1 MLTAKFH
8 YKTISIKAP
17 QRLAWGRVWQLLKKL
32 NTEVAHDP
40 AILLLGACL
49 RNSARSLTDPCT
61 VVFTVVAPFIIT
73 QR

>member
-17 QRLAWGRVWQLLKKL
+17 QGLAWERVWQLLKKL
-32 NTEVAHDP
+32 NIELARDP

-49 RNSARSLTDPCT
+49 RNREWSQTDACT